1 VARVRMDDVGFSW
14 FVLRNAGLVLRR
26 LYRNARTDRAARHD
40 PHVMRHAAQ
49 CGADIYRRV
58 IVKL

>member
-1 VARVRMDDVGFSW
+1 MDDVGFSW
-14 FVLRNAGLVLRR
+14 FVLRNAGPVLRR
-26 LYRNARTDRAARHD
+26 RYRNARADRAARHD

-49 CGADIYRRV
+49 CGADGYRRV

>member
-1 VARVRMDDVGFSW
+1 MDDVGFSW
-14 FVLRNAGLVLRR
+14 FMLRNAGLVLRR

-49 CGADIYRRV
+49 CDADIYRRV